1 MPLATLI
8 TLFDRQEAEIVRARL
23 EAGGIESVLFD
34 AGIASLIGPGLSG
47 VRVMVLDED
56 EAAARRMLAASLD
69 QGLGDSLD
77 RSA

>member
-1 MPLATLI
+1 MPLATLV

-56 EAAARRMLAASLD
+56 EAAARTMIAASLD
-69 QGLGDSLD
+69 S
-77 RSA
+77 SA